1 MSADWTAPVLVAL
14 QPSYLPWLGAFEQF
28 ARSDVFV
35 FYDDVQYDR
44 DGWRNR
50 NRIKTAQGIRWLTV
64 PVQTRGKFGQRI
76 LDVKIDNRQA
86 WARKHLQT
94 LEQAYAK
101 APHLKSVLAEL
112 RSVLE
117 QPWNSLADLNITLF
131 LRLARYMGLERTVY
145 RSSEL
150 SLPVGKNERLLEL
163 CRKFGAHTY
172 YSGAAARDYLEEKR
186 FQQVGITVRWQ
197 DFRSPVY
204 SQLHGEFV
212 SHLSVVDWLFHC
224 PDPAGFLR

>member
-1 MSADWTAPVLVAL
+1 MSADWNSPVLVAL

-28 ARSDVFV
+28 ARSDIFI

-50 NRIKTAQGIRWLTV
+50 NRIKTAQGVRWLTV

-76 LDVKIDNRQA
+76 LDVKIDNRQP
-86 WARKHLQT
+86 WARKHIQT
-94 LEQAYAK
+94 LEQSYAK
-101 APHLKSVLAEL
+101 ALHLQSVLAEL

-117 QPWNSLADLNITLF
+117 QPWESLAELNITLF
-131 LRLARYMGLERTVY
+131 LRLARFMGLERTVR

-150 SLPVGKNERLLEL
+150 SLPACKNERLLEL
-163 CRKFGAHTY
+163 CRVFGARTY
-172 YSGAAARDYLEEKR
+172 YSGLAAREYLEEER
-186 FQQVGITVRWQ
+186 FRQAGIVVQWQ
-197 DFRSPVY
+197 DFQPPVY
-204 SQLHGEFV
+204 PQFHGKFE

>member
-1 MSADWTAPVLVAL
+1 MSPDWNSPVLVAL

-28 ARSDVFV
+28 ARSDIFI

-50 NRIKTAQGIRWLTV
+50 NRIKTAQGVRWLTV

-76 LDVKIDNRQA
+76 LDVKIDNRQP
-86 WARKHLQT
+86 WARKHIQT
-94 LEQAYAK
+94 LEQSYAK
-101 APHLKSVLAEL
+101 ALHLQSVLAEL

-117 QPWNSLADLNITLF
+117 QPWESLAELNITLF
-131 LRLARYMGLERTVY
+131 LRLARFMGLERTVR

-150 SLPVGKNERLLEL
+150 SLPACKNERLLEL
-163 CRKFGAHTY
+163 CRVFGARTY
-172 YSGAAARDYLEEKR
+172 YSGLAAREYLEEER
-186 FQQVGITVRWQ
+186 FRQAGIVVQWQ
-197 DFRSPVY
+197 DFQPPVY
-204 SQLHGEFV
+204 PQFHGKFE

>member
-1 MSADWTAPVLVAL
+1 MSADWPPPVLVAL

-28 ARSDVFV
+28 ARSDIFV

-50 NRIKTAQGIRWLTV
+50 NRIKTAQGVHWLTV

-76 LDVKIDNRQA
+76 LDVKIDNRQP
-86 WARKHLQT
+86 WARKHIQT
-94 LEQAYAK
+94 LEQSYAK
-101 APHLKSVLAEL
+101 APHLQSVLAEL

-117 QPWNSLADLNITLF
+117 QPWESLAELNIALF
-131 LRLARYMGLERTVY
+131 LRLARFMGLERTVR

-150 SLPVGKNERLLEL
+150 SLPAGKNERLLEL
-163 CRKFGAHTY
+163 CRIFGARTY
-172 YSGAAARDYLEEKR
+172 YSGSAAREYLEEER
-186 FQQVGITVRWQ
+186 FRQAGIVVRWQ
-197 DFRSPVY
+197 DFQPPVY
-204 SQLHGEFV
+204 PQFHGEFE
-212 SHLSVVDWLFHC
+212 SRLSVVDWLFHC